1 MVYRGQL
8 WKVKLKFSDIDDL
21 IDYFGKF
28 EEVEEAT
35 IVKDITND
43 KTSGFGF
50 VRFKSEEARKRVLK
64 INHNMKGIK
73 IDCKPALDKEKA
85 MEIQKN
91 ELKRKLFVGGLP
103 KNLKDS
109 ILKDYFSKF
118 GQIEK
123 AYVVKN
129 AKTAKTRGKLIL
141 LKEKRFWLC
150 FVQARSR
157 FQNSFGN

>member
-1 MVYRGQL
+1 M
-8 WKVKLKFSDIDDL
+8 
-21 IDYFGKF
+21 
-28 EEVEEAT
+28 EEAT

-50 VRFKSEEARKRVLK
+50 VKFQSEVARSRVLQY
-64 INHNMKGIK
+64 NHNIKGID

-103 KNLKDS
+103 KNLKDKY
-109 ILKDYFSKF
+109 LKEYFSQF
-118 GQIEK
+118 GEIEK

-129 AKTAKTRGKLIL
+129 SKTGKTRGK
-141 LKEKRFWLC
+141 KK
-150 FVQARSR
+150 
-157 FQNSFGN
+157 N